1 MTSIERWQT
10 PLRTFSVNSVKSLTM
25 NTQNFNSVT
34 WNTDI
39 PNFPDGAVPVRL
51 SILYT
56 LYPNIFLNMIPLL
69 NTSSVFPL
77 PSSVLCHHHDHRWPV
92 GYRNSYSLTVS
103 PPRSLWRQDAQMGG
117 YNFIFIVI
125 SEHVQTTLAISF

>member
-1 MTSIERWQT
+1 MTSIERWQA
-10 PLRTFSVNSVKSLTM
+10 PSGTFSVNSVKSLTV
-25 NTQNFNSVT
+25 NTQNFNSVA

-51 SILYT
+51 SILYA
-56 LYPNIFLNMIPLL
+56 LYPNIFLNMTPLL

-77 PSSVLCHHHDHRWPV
+77 PSSVLCHHHDHRRPV

-103 PPRSLWRQDAQMGG
+103 PPRSLWRQDAQMGA
-117 YNFIFIVI
+117 YNFSIIAI
-125 SEHVQTTLAISF
+125 CEPVQTTLAFSF